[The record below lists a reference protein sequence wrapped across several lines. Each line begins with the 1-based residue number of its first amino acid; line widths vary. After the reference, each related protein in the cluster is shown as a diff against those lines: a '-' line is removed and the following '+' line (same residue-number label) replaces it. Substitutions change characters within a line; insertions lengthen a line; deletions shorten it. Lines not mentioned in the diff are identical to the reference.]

1 MVCMTPAEVRPAL
14 LLSSQTPHALSV
26 WVYMTE
32 LRDSS
37 SCY

>member
-14 LLSSQTPHALSV
+14 LLSSQTPHALSD
-26 WVYMTE
+26 WVFMME
-32 LRDSS
+32 LRDST